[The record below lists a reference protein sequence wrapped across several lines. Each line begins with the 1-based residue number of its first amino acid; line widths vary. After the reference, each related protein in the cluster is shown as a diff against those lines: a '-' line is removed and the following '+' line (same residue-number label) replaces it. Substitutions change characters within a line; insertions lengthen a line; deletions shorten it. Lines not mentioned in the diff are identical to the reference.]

1 MSGFCRALPGP
12 PAANFDEPQRT
23 RGEWRGIPRFAL
35 VPWSGRPL
43 AAWAA
48 VPPCARR
55 ARFGRDARACLR
67 RSTRVGPNS
76 HRRLRCAAPMLGQRT
91 NAPPCTS
98 RRARSSDGRGGRA
111 SRTRPS
117 TGSGRTAAECAGAAR
132 AVSRDR
138 EFRDDVRSSCSL
150 PSHPRRR
157 NAPASGLRSDRRDCA
172 SSAGA
177 SPTDRTATGGTPR
190 FRNLE
195 EPPRGGPHGV
205 AGGERAWRDDPP
217 TETSLARG
225 APGVAEPRSR
235 HAEAPRPFPKAGTR
249 RRLPSG
255 PGAGPRGARGRA
267 VRRSRATPSIR
278 RCERGE
284 AGSARAGPRRS
295 PLAVMHAALPE
306 GGPATRPSPGW
317 RAASPRPAWGGRS

>member
-1 MSGFCRALPGP
+1 MARDSTVRLGP
-12 PAANFDEPQRT
+12 LVRPAAGRLGRRSAVCSART
-23 RGEWRGIPRFAL
+23 VW
-35 VPWSGRPL
+35 
-43 AAWAA
+43 
-48 VPPCARR
+48 ARR
-55 ARFGRDARACLR
+55 ARLLAPLDARRSELASAPSLRGADARATDQR
-67 RSTRVGPNS
+67 
-76 HRRLRCAAPMLGQRT
+76 APMHLATRAFLGW
-91 NAPPCTS
+91 S
-98 RRARSSDGRGGRA
+98 RRARLTNTPFDRLRANGRGGRGGG
-111 SRTRPS
+111 SRCVSGMMVPLEILEPPPS
-117 TGSGRTAAECAGAAR
+117 
-132 AVSRDR
+132 
-138 EFRDDVRSSCSL
+138 
-150 PSHPRRR
+150 PPRRR